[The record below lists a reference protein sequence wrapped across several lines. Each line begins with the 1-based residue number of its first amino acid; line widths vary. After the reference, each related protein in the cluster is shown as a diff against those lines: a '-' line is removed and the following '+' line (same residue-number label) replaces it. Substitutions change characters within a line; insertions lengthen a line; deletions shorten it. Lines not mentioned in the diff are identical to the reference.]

1 MTVRTGAVITLF
13 AAAVL
18 ASAGCGGNAKD
29 AAVKEKPV
37 VVTGVAM
44 ATVSLSP
51 IPEGIEVVG
60 TVKARNAATIAA
72 RLPGTVTGV
81 FAAEGERVGK
91 GKVLVT
97 LEAAESTAQA
107 SAASASAEEA
117 LRGLE
122 EARARKRLADATFER
137 YHNLFRE
144 EAVTRQELDNRRA
157 DKDVAEQAVARA
169 EARLVAAREGARAAG
184 AVAGYTRVTSPLA
197 GIVTAKQVERGM
209 TVFPGMPLLT
219 VEEEGSYRLEVAVPE
234 SLVAKVRVGEMVRVG
249 VEGAGVA
256 ASGRIAEVVPMA
268 DVASRTFTA
277 KVDLSGKGLKSGM
290 FGRVFLPTGER
301 KGILVPRSAVVERGA
316 LTSVWVVDSRNIARM
331 RLVKPGMVQGDR
343 IEIIAGLVDGERVVT
358 GGVEKVVEGAEVR

>member
-1 MTVRTGAVITLF
+1 MRIRTVAVIPLL

-18 ASAGCGGNAKD
+18 AFAGCGGAKEGT
-29 AAVKEKPV
+29 AEKEKPV
-37 VVTGVAM
+37 VVTGVTAEKV
-44 ATVSLSP
+44 AFST
-51 IPEGIEVVG
+51 IPEGMEAVG

-81 FAAEGERVGK
+81 FVAEGERVGR
-91 GKVLVT
+91 GKILVT
-97 LEAAESTAQA
+97 LEATESTAQA
-107 SAASASAEEA
+107 ASASASADEA
-117 LRGLE
+117 VRGLE

-157 DKDVAEQAVARA
+157 DKDVADQVVARA
-169 EARLVAAREGARAAG
+169 EARVIAAREGSRAAG
-184 AVAGYTRVTSPLA
+184 AVAGHARVSAPMA

-219 VEEEGSYRLEVAVPE
+219 VEEEGNYRLEVAVPE
-234 SLVAKVRVGEMVRVG
+234 SLVAQVRVGAPVQVT
-249 VEGAGVA
+249 VEGAGMA

-268 DVASRTFTA
+268 DAASRTFTA
-277 KVDLSGKGLKSGM
+277 KVDIAGKGLTSGM

-316 LTSVWVVDSRNIARM
+316 LTSVWVVDGRNIARM

-343 IEIIAGLVDGERVVT
+343 VEILAGLAQGERVVT

>member
-1 MTVRTGAVITLF
+1 MTVRTGALMPLL
-13 AAAVL
+13 AAATL
-18 ASAGCGGNAKD
+18 MIAGCGGSTKD
-29 AAVKEKPV
+29 TAGKEKPV
-37 VVTGVAM
+37 VVTGVATQ
-44 ATVSLSP
+44 TVSLSP
-51 IPEGIEVVG
+51 IPEGMEAVG
-60 TVKARNAATIAA
+60 TVKARNAAVIAA

-81 FAAEGERVGK
+81 YVAEGERVGR
-91 GKVLVT
+91 GKLLVT

-157 DKDVAEQAVARA
+157 DKDVADQGVARA
-169 EARLVAAREGARAAG
+169 EARLAAAREGARAAG
-184 AVAGYTRVTSPLA
+184 AVAGYARITAPLA
-197 GIVTAKQVERGM
+197 GVVTAKQVERGM

-234 SLVAKVRVGEMVRVG
+234 SLVAKVRVGDMVRVS
-249 VEGAGVA
+249 VDGAGVA
-256 ASGRIAEVVPMA
+256 ASGRVAEVVPAA
-268 DVASRTFTA
+268 DPASRTFTA
-277 KVDLSGKGLKSGM
+277 KVDLSGAGVKSGM

-316 LTSVWVVDSRNIARM
+316 LNSVWVVDGRGIARM
-331 RLVKPGMVQGDR
+331 RLVKPGVVQGDR
-343 IEIIAGLVDGERVVT
+343 VEILAGLAEGERVAV